1 MHLGL
6 QGSVSPPIQLSVTE
20 TQSSPPSSGS
30 SANPFP
36 PDLWGYVHG
45 LAIDLIYEL
54 AVYGKSLFAGPS
66 EVSSMDLAIS

>member
-1 MHLGL
+1 MQKKPLAL
-6 QGSVSPPIQLSVTE
+6 TCEI
-20 TQSSPPSSGS
+20 
-30 SANPFP
+30 ANPFP

-54 AVYGKSLFAGPS
+54 AVYGKSLSARPS